1 LNLENIIKMTN
12 KKSKA
17 AHSESSDDDLEQEE
31 FVVEKVVDKR
41 IKAGK
46 NEYKLK
52 WKGYDE

>member
-1 LNLENIIKMTN
+1 LKEKITRMTN

-17 AHSESSDDDLEQEE
+17 AHSESSDDDLDQEE

-41 IKAGK
+41 IRAGK

>member
-1 LNLENIIKMTN
+1 MTN

-17 AHSESSDDDLEQEE
+17 AHSESSEDELDSEE

-41 IKAGK
+41 VKNGK